1 MKTNTHS
8 VSAAS
13 QFSHELR
20 IPLTGILGMAHFLEK
35 TRLTPEQKRY
45 LSILQNSA
53 EQLLGLVKVSLNR
66 ETFYVSS
73 SKTTQNFISRR

>member
-35 TRLTPEQKRY
+35 TQLTSEQKRY

-53 EQLLGLVKVSLNR
+53 EQLLGLENKLYLLYKQGKR
-66 ETFYVSS
+66 L
-73 SKTTQNFISRR
+73 I